1 MQTKRN
7 GQGFHFAS
15 IYSLIGCDNG
25 LDVSGRMCLLE
36 MRSSFDF
43 VFVQLSEVLLARSK
57 SNVRSLV
64 QMALIQCCKCVE
76 IQARHAAIVNSKK
89 AISNTVTNMK

>member
-1 MQTKRN
+1 MALTSPDGCVCWRCAL
-7 GQGFHFAS
+7 AS
-15 IYSLIGCDNG
+15 ILYLCNFPKFFWKEIG
-25 LDVSGRMCLLE
+25 
-36 MRSSFDF
+36 
-43 VFVQLSEVLLARSK
+43 SK